1 MRIPRYIEHV
11 IYTTFYIASLPAVKS
26 FLSPTNTIPG
36 FLAGPAY
43 KKHHGDPRPSDCD
56 ITHSTTSLLHMDH
69 MNHTLKYSPISFFHL
84 EQDLLEWIWNNKD
97 NSQIIHM
104 KNSTASPITNLD
116 VISKLHVLT
125 NNTQSSITAYNTSK
139 SLLQSLTASICKV
152 TGKDTYTFGDISTYL
167 DSKAKNAIFIGTK
180 TLGYSFQQSIK
191 GDFPGWIVHEEK
203 KDSNSIHIPES
214 STSILELSKRLDLN
228 FQEYARKVLPTNSS
242 FPLEIS
248 PQRNIQSS
256 ILTIQKVSRTIIRKV
271 ATGDYQ
277 LSDITFLCKVLIALG
292 ADFSPVAGL
301 LPVKVLIELFGYSL
315 VIDLGE
321 RFMNAI
327 VKELDKR
334 LQWIH
339 DDEDHGVDTV
349 VTLLDNDVSKSF
361 SYYSPGDLT
370 KTAILSFTG
379 KENYQIGDIRDSLIH
394 AVDSPKMTLMEEIGS
409 TTSSTTNDL
418 SGVDTIKELEEC
430 LAMERE
436 LVQKLNKIG
445 KI

>member
-1 MRIPRYIEHV
+1 
-11 IYTTFYIASLPAVKS
+11 
-26 FLSPTNTIPG
+26 
-36 FLAGPAY
+36 
-43 KKHHGDPRPSDCD
+43 
-56 ITHSTTSLLHMDH
+56 
-69 MNHTLKYSPISFFHL
+69 
-84 EQDLLEWIWNNKD
+84 
-97 NSQIIHM
+97 
-104 KNSTASPITNLD
+104 

-191 GDFPGWIVHEEK
+191 GEFTGWIVHEEK
-203 KDSNSIHIPES
+203 KDSNSLHIPES

-228 FQEYARKVLPTNSS
+228 FQEYARKVLLTNSS

-349 VTLLDNDVSKSF
+349 ATLLDNDVSKSF

-379 KENYQIGDIRDSLIH
+379 KENYQIGDTRDSLIH
-394 AVDSPKMTLMEEIGS
+394 TVDSPKMTLMEEIGS